1 LFLHFFV
8 YQGITNYVSFKTLDK
23 ILVYCSLCAHYK
35 NNWQFAVFD
44 YLYYRISLMKR
55 KIEGGNKM
63 KKYTDNKSLSAP
75 GKNSANSNLSNSDP
89 GNHSA
94 IKPTTKSAIKP
105 VIKSRRQE
113 GNFHV
118 YFRGN
123 SKHTIFY
130 NDDDFIIFLKK
141 CDFFA
146 KKYDTTIFAFAVM
159 NNHVHIHLY
168 TKDLTTFM
176 RAMLGGFARTY
187 NKRKGLSDKIFKT
200 PFGSS
205 HTYSKALTIENLLY
219 IFSNPINAGICS
231 NPWEYKWSSYHFH
244 NEGKK
249 NPLRAFI
256 DIDTSLV
263 NSAFPNKNSLDKAIF
278 DFIAD
283 ILERR
288 MSDRKSNGK
297 NDDKNDDKNG
307 RLNSKQNSKSYWPMT
322 PDYEVINH
330 MNTILAGRHLFSLSA
345 EELKT
350 LMIRLRLE
358 KYATFRQI
366 ATLTHESYVEVR
378 RFFNC
383 QLF

>member
-1 LFLHFFV
+1 
-8 YQGITNYVSFKTLDK
+8 
-23 ILVYCSLCAHYK
+23 
-35 NNWQFAVFD
+35 
-44 YLYYRISLMKR
+44 M
-55 KIEGGNKM
+55 
-63 KKYTDNKSLSAP
+63 YTDNRPISQDQLGVDNKCVSAQGKKSS
-75 GKNSANSNLSNSDP
+75 NSNHTNSNH

-94 IKPTTKSAIKP
+94 IKPAIKP
-105 VIKSRRQE
+105 VIKSRKQD

-130 NDDDFIIFLKK
+130 NDDDFIVFLKK
-141 CDFFA
+141 CNFFA
-146 KKYDTTIFAFAVM
+146 KKYDTKIFAFVLM

-187 NKRKGLSDKIFKT
+187 NKRKGLSDKIFRT

-205 HTYSKALTIENLLY
+205 HTYSKALIIENLLY

-231 NPWEYKWSSYHFH
+231 YPWEYKWSSYHFH

-249 NPLRAFI
+249 NPLRTII
-256 DIDTSLV
+256 DVDTSLV

-278 DFIAD
+278 DFNAD
-283 ILERR
+283 I
-288 MSDRKSNGK
+288 SKIRKS
-297 NDDKNDDKNG
+297 D
-307 RLNSKQNSKSYWPMT
+307 SKPDSKSNWPMT

-330 MNTILAGRHLFSLSA
+330 MNTILAGRHLFSLTN

-350 LMIRLRLE
+350 LMIRLRRE
-358 KYATFRQI
+358 KYATYRQI
-366 ATLTHESYVEVR
+366 ATLTHESYEEVR
-378 RFFNC
+378 R
-383 QLF
+383 LFRN

>member
-1 LFLHFFV
+1 MHTDDCPTSQDQL
-8 YQGITNYVSFKTLDK
+8 GI
-23 ILVYCSLCAHYK
+23 
-35 NNWQFAVFD
+35 
-44 YLYYRISLMKR
+44 
-55 KIEGGNKM
+55 
-63 KKYTDNKSLSAP
+63 DNKSLSAP
-75 GKNSANSNLSNSDP
+75 RKNSVN
-89 GNHSA
+89 
-94 IKPTTKSAIKP
+94 KPI
-105 VIKSRRQE
+105 IKSRRQE

-130 NDDDFIIFLKK
+130 NDEDFILFLKK

-146 KKYDTTIFAFAVM
+146 KKYETTIFAFALM

-187 NKRKGLSDKIFKT
+187 NKRKELSDKIFKT

-205 HTYSKALTIENLLY
+205 FTHSKALIIENLLY
-219 IFSNPINAGICS
+219 IFCNPINAGICS

-244 NEGKK
+244 NANKK
-249 NPLRAFI
+249 NPLRTFI
-256 DIDTSLV
+256 DVDTSLV
-263 NSAFPNKNSLDKAIF
+263 DSAFPNKNLLDKAIF
-278 DFIAD
+278 EFIAD
-283 ILERR
+283 VSKRR
-288 MSDRKSNGK
+288 MSDNKS
-297 NDDKNDDKNG
+297 
-307 RLNSKQNSKSYWPMT
+307 NSKSDNNTDSKYDSKHDSKHDSKSNWPMT

-330 MNTILAGRHLFSLSA
+330 MNTILNGRHLFSLST
-345 EELKT
+345 EEMKT
-350 LMIRLRLE
+350 LMIRLRRE

-378 RFFNC
+378 RLFNC

>member
-1 LFLHFFV
+1 
-8 YQGITNYVSFKTLDK
+8 
-23 ILVYCSLCAHYK
+23 
-35 NNWQFAVFD
+35 
-44 YLYYRISLMKR
+44 M
-55 KIEGGNKM
+55 
-63 KKYTDNKSLSAP
+63 YTDNRPISQDQLGVDNKSVSAQ
-75 GKNSANSNLSNSDP
+75 GKKSAN
-89 GNHSA
+89 
-94 IKPTTKSAIKP
+94 KPA
-105 VIKSRRQE
+105 IKSRKQE

-130 NDDDFIIFLKK
+130 NDEDFIVFLKK

-205 HTYSKALTIENLLY
+205 HTYSKALIIENLLY

-249 NPLRAFI
+249 NPLRAII
-256 DIDTSLV
+256 DVDTSLV

-283 ILERR
+283 I
-288 MSDRKSNGK
+288 SKIRKS
-297 NDDKNDDKNG
+297 D
-307 RLNSKQNSKSYWPMT
+307 SKPDSKSDSKSNWPMT

-330 MNTILAGRHLFSLSA
+330 MNTILAGRHLFSLTN

-350 LMIRLRLE
+350 LMIRLRRE
-358 KYATFRQI
+358 KYATYRQI
-366 ATLTHESYVEVR
+366 ATLTHGSYVEAR
-378 RFFNC
+378 RLFNC